1 MLWISTSNCT
11 EREKRHFFLMLT
23 FFNLFITKKSARV
36 RVYTRMHAH
45 ARVRARTFIEKM
57 VFRKNG
63 TGLRPPIDLRRTI
76 RAGRGMHPVLLNNF
90 ALHQATAPT
99 TTSETQNPND
109 SSKTSARHGHCQSSW
124 PERTSCGYEPVDHRQ
139 ATASA
144 TQNPNAVRIATG
156 VPAAIRWSGRK
167 PAAPGLP
174 AGRAAPGG
182 WSGPARRPPAP
193 AR

>member
-1 MLWISTSNCT
+1 
-11 EREKRHFFLMLT
+11 MLT

-90 ALHQATAPT
+90 ATASGNGT
-99 TTSETQNPND
+99 DNGVGN
-109 SSKTSARHGHCQSSW
+109 SK
-124 PERTSCGYEPVDHRQ
+124 PERQQQNVRTTRPLPVLMVRTYVLRIRARRSSTGHGFGNSKPERCPHRHRQ
-139 ATASA
+139 ARGN
-144 TQNPNAVRIATG
+144 QMVRSKA
-156 VPAAIRWSGRK
+156 RS
-167 PAAPGLP
+167 
-174 AGRAAPGG
+174 
-182 WSGPARRPPAP
+182 SGPASR
-193 AR
+193 